1 LASIP
6 IAVAYERTNARRKI
20 PDGHRRTSSRS
31 SASRSDWPI
40 LVFFAMDASEI

>member
-31 SASRSDWPI
+31 SASRSDWLI